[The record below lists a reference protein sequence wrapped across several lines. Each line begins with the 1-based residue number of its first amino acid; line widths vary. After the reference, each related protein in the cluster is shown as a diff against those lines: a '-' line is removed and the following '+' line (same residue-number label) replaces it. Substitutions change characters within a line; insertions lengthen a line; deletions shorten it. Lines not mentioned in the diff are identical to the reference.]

1 MLTRCGFFARTV
13 GFHVLLLTLVLP
25 ALASAQET
33 RATITGTVKDTQGAV
48 IPGVTI
54 TVLNTDTN
62 VATEAVTN
70 ESGSFSVQKL
80 QPGPVRIT
88 ATLAGF
94 KTWVRE
100 GITLRTAETV
110 TINIPLAIGAV
121 EETIT
126 VSAASS
132 AIESNESTVSQTIE
146 NKRISELPLNGRQV
160 YMMMQ
165 LTAGTL
171 FTQTTFGA
179 TGFSGTRAWDVN
191 GSLSVHG
198 SRTGNNEFLIEGAP
212 SAGTG
217 GGTGNWN
224 YAPPVDAIEEFKI
237 GTSATDASY
246 GRTSGGVVNMT
257 LRSGTNSL
265 RGSTIALYRGTA
277 LDSNQIQNI
286 RNNISNEG
294 HTYYN
299 NETMVSGPIRRS
311 KTFFMGGYQ
320 GFYENIPFPVTRTVP
335 TALQLQG
342 DFSQT
347 TTANGTPIIIYDP
360 ATTRSNG
367 AGGFIRDQIQCNGR
381 PNVICQ
387 DRFHPVARTLL
398 QYFPRPNAAPS
409 NLAGNDNFVNS
420 PSVGRYRYNSYL
432 TRIDHNFNSRHRL
445 SFTNTGN
452 WGIEYPQRERPA
464 RAGHPQRQL
473 ADAPQPLPVVGGRQR
488 DAQPEHA
495 LEHAA
500 LVRPVRGAPRQG
512 LWKHRSAAPLPGS
525 VPADGSAVRPDQR
538 RCE

>member
-1 MLTRCGFFARTV
+1 MPSRCRFFARTV
-13 GFHVLLLTLVLP
+13 GFHVLLLMLVLP

-48 IPGVTI
+48 VPGVTV

-70 ESGSFSVQKL
+70 ESGLFSVQKL

-132 AIESNESTVSQTIE
+132 AIESNESTISQTIE

-217 GGTGNWN
+217 GGTGSWN

-237 GTSATDASY
+237 GTSAPTR
-246 GRTSGGVVNMT
+246 RT
-257 LRSGTNSL
+257 
-265 RGSTIALYRGTA
+265 
-277 LDSNQIQNI
+277 
-286 RNNISNEG
+286 
-294 HTYYN
+294 
-299 NETMVSGPIRRS
+299 
-311 KTFFMGGYQ
+311 
-320 GFYENIPFPVTRTVP
+320 
-335 TALQLQG
+335 
-342 DFSQT
+342 
-347 TTANGTPIIIYDP
+347 
-360 ATTRSNG
+360 
-367 AGGFIRDQIQCNGR
+367 
-381 PNVICQ
+381 
-387 DRFHPVARTLL
+387 
-398 QYFPRPNAAPS
+398 AAP
-409 NLAGNDNFVNS
+409 
-420 PSVGRYRYNSYL
+420 
-432 TRIDHNFNSRHRL
+432 
-445 SFTNTGN
+445 
-452 WGIEYPQRERPA
+452 
-464 RAGHPQRQL
+464 
-473 ADAPQPLPVVGGRQR
+473 
-488 DAQPEHA
+488 
-495 LEHAA
+495 AA
-500 LVRPVRGAPRQG
+500 A
-512 LWKHRSAAPLPGS
+512 W
-525 VPADGSAVRPDQR
+525 
-538 RCE
+538 